1 MINNYHSI
9 NSISRNNSN
18 NNIKTFFTN
27 IYLSIKNC
35 LNNNNYS
42 NNRELG
48 DKFSEAFNEY
58 KMKYSEKINLR
69 IKDPYNEKFGLINL
83 LNDCYI
89 ISFLQILFHTP
100 QFLENLNKF
109 NLSKGENIE
118 NIIKYL
124 LLVSEYPFNAEHF
137 LKLKQLLGIINP
149 EYSKA
154 YSNDSQEFGIDLI
167 NYLISETNK
176 SFEESYEIMSDF
188 RDEDINVIKKN
199 AFNQFNNIK
208 KELNGLG
215 ELFLFNQ
222 VDIYCKVN
230 GHKAQISSNIHIELT
245 LQKTNSNLIIIEDLL
260 NDKYNMNNPE
270 LKPNQIIIKS
280 KLISLP
286 KILIISINRVLN
298 NEKINNIPIE
308 FKEILELKINKHIDC
323 DLFDDKNKNTTYHLY
338 AINECIHSRG
348 FNRYYSHNICYI
360 KIKNEWFQFDD
371 SKTPEKKNLKDK
383 MISDSVVGL
392 FYIREL

>member
-1 MINNYHSI
+1 MINNYNSI
-9 NSISRNNSN
+9 NSISSNNSN
-18 NNIKTFFTN
+18 NYIKTFFTN
-27 IYLSIKNC
+27 IYYYIKKR
-35 LNNNNYS
+35 LNGSGYS
-42 NNRELG
+42 NDRELG

-58 KMKYSEKINLR
+58 KMKYSEKINFH
-69 IKDPYNEKFGLINL
+69 IKEPYNEKFGLINL

-100 QFLENLNKF
+100 HFLETLKK
-109 NLSKGENIE
+109 LDISKNENIA
-118 NIIKYL
+118 KYL
-124 LLVSEYPFNAEHF
+124 LLVSEYPFNAEYF

-176 SFEESYEIMSDF
+176 SFEESSEIMSDF
-188 RDEDINVIKKN
+188 RNEDINVIKKN

-208 KELNGLG
+208 KELTGLE

-230 GHKAQISSNIHIELT
+230 GHKAQISSNLHIELT
-245 LQKTNSNLIIIEDLL
+245 LQKTNSDFVVIEDLL
-260 NDKYNMNNPE
+260 HDKYNMNNSE

-298 NEKINNIPIE
+298 NEKINNISIE
-308 FKEILELKINKHIDC
+308 FEEILELKKNKLIDC
-323 DLFDDKNKNTTYHLY
+323 DLFDDKNKKTTYYLY

-371 SKTPEKKNLKDK
+371 SKIPEKRNFKNK
-383 MISDSVVGL
+383 MKSGSVVGL

>member
-1 MINNYHSI
+1 MINNYNSI
-9 NSISRNNSN
+9 NSISSNNSN

-27 IYLSIKNC
+27 IYYSIKKC
-35 LNNNNYS
+35 LNSNSYS

-58 KMKYSEKINLR
+58 KMKYSERINFH
-69 IKDPYNEKFGLINL
+69 IKEPYNEKFGLINL

-100 QFLENLNKF
+100 HFLETLKK
-109 NLSKGENIE
+109 LDISKNENIV
-118 NIIKYL
+118 KYL

-199 AFNQFNNIK
+199 AFNQFNNIR
-208 KELNGLG
+208 KELTGLE

-230 GHKAQISSNIHIELT
+230 GRKAQISSNLYIELT
-245 LQKTNSNLIIIEDLL
+245 LQKTNSDLVVIEDLL
-260 NDKYNMNNPE
+260 NDKYNMNNSE

-298 NEKINNIPIE
+298 NEKINNIQIE
-308 FKEILELKINKHIDC
+308 FEEILELQKNKHIDC
-323 DLFDDKNKNTTYHLY
+323 DLFDDKNKKTTYHLY

-348 FNRYYSHNICYI
+348 FNRYYSHYICYI

-371 SKTPEKKNLKDK
+371 SKIPEKKNLKGK
-383 MISDSVVGL
+383 MKSGSVVGL